1 MLRIFIIVVVIS
13 CRNDWFCCSYYI
25 IKFISDFMDD
35 IIFYWILCG
44 SKIKKLWYSIFWF
57 FFLVMLYCCL
67 RIGVNWIIWILCF
80 WVVVLVICMNWNVFL
95 VVIFVYVF
103 YFFVR
108 WLMFIVRD
116 GIRYLLVIVF
126 YFVFFEKF
134 IK

>member
-25 IKFISDFMDD
+25 IKFIGDFMDD

-67 RIGVNWIIWILCF
+67 RIGVNWILCF
-80 WVVVLVICMNWNVFL
+80 WVVILVICMSWNVFL

-116 GIRYLLVIVF
+116 SIRYLLVIVF